1 MQTTLRGVPHARSRS
16 FTIKEPAVQSGWTHS
31 LAAVRTLVRRT
42 GPYLAIELVL
52 PGGTLI
58 ALLLFLYQRRQAG
71 AKGRSPLRA
80 RLLPAWRRLQA
91 RGRRVLG
98 SGRPAGA
105 VQ

>member
-1 MQTTLRGVPHARSRS
+1 M
-16 FTIKEPAVQSGWTHS
+16 QSGWTDS

-58 ALLLFLYQRRQAG
+58 ALLLFLYQRRQVG
-71 AKGRSPLRA
+71 ANGRSSLRT

-91 RGRRVLG
+91 RARRVLG
-98 SGRPAGA
+98 TGRRAGA